1 MKKEPSPEL
10 DSVLFPPHPLVHEQR
25 KSTLSESESAVTVLH
40 EDRCRSPGQF
50 TSIQTSPSASIPKS
64 QTLNQHSGLQYKS
77 AEDSFAANS
86 VISPADISSFT
97 GLSSA
102 MTPGYPRYIEPTS
115 APLALD
121 NFSVHRTVTEDPDL
135 DMPFSSDDFPIMTTS
150 AGLVNGINS
159 ENLYGEDMGEDM
171 FSSTYTQLSPGCT
184 GADAYTADW
193 EGFHPDM
200 FGTGNAQL
208 PHNFTPYA
216 LRFLSPS
223 LFNGTGEVKELE
235 ASSNH
240 GNEGT
245 SQPYARR
252 MHDPSTSAAQY
263 SCIQRHGRSSFQ

>member
-1 MKKEPSPEL
+1 
-10 DSVLFPPHPLVHEQR
+10 
-25 KSTLSESESAVTVLH
+25 
-40 EDRCRSPGQF
+40 
-50 TSIQTSPSASIPKS
+50 
-64 QTLNQHSGLQYKS
+64 
-77 AEDSFAANS
+77 
-86 VISPADISSFT
+86 
-97 GLSSA
+97 

-135 DMPFSSDDFPIMTTS
+135 DMPFSSVDFPIMTTS

-159 ENLYGEDMGEDM
+159 ENLYGEDM
-171 FSSTYTQLSPGCT
+171 FSSTYTQLSPGRT

-193 EGFHPDM
+193 EGFHLDE

-208 PHNFTPYA
+208 PAYMTHDFTPYA
-216 LRFLSPS
+216 LRFPSPL

-235 ASSNH
+235 ASSNY

-252 MHDPSTSAAQY
+252 IHDPSTSAAQY
-263 SCIQRHGRSSFQ
+263 